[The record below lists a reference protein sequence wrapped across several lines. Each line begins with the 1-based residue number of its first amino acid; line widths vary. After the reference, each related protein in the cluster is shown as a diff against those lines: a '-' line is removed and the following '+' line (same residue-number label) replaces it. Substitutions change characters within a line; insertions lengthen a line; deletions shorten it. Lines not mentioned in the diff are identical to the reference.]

1 MNGRRLPL
9 GAFAGVGAPREGLDP
24 NPPRTPQQPL
34 PPSEEIG
41 PIADP
46 TVRVVRSRYG
56 CGLRTRN
63 LRCAAFGRQ

>member
-46 TVRVVRSRYG
+46 TVRVVRSR
-56 CGLRTRN
+56 
-63 LRCAAFGRQ
+63 